1 MIDFSVVVTIKNRK
15 EHFLKTFS
23 SLVTQQQPSA
33 YEVIFVDYGSQDGF
47 GESLK
52 KEIVR
57 YTDLF
62 SNSLKA
68 IERVSVE
75 QDIRFNSG
83 KAKNLGARFCRGNFL
98 SFSDADVFLG
108 MDYHRHW
115 LQVLSRNEKYFFS
128 SRVQETTETR
138 PHRVSSKTNYGNM
151 IVSKFDFFEVGGF
164 NENNPTWGGDDD
176 DIIHRLK
183 LYGLR
188 EINPHD
194 VYESHHTSIVHDDEL
209 RTKFLESSEKNSEIS
224 KQKFEAI
231 YNNSCFVNPNFLSF
245 YEENKNLVTVERIY
259 ERT

>member
-1 MIDFSVVVTIKNRK
+1 MIDFSIVVTIKNRK

-23 SLVTQQQPSA
+23 SLVTQHQPWS
-33 YEVIFVDYGSQDGF
+33 YEVNFVDYGSQDGF

-52 KEIVR
+52 KETIR
-57 YTDLF
+57 YQDLF

-68 IERVSVE
+68 INRVFIE
-75 QDIRFNSG
+75 EDIKFNSG
-83 KAKNLGARFCRGNFL
+83 KAKNIGSHFSKGNFI

-108 MDYHRHW
+108 MNYHRHW
-115 LQVLSRNEKYFFS
+115 LQVLAYNDSCFFS
-128 SRVQETTETR
+128 SRIQETTE
-138 PHRVSSKTNYGNM
+138 HRAHRITPQTNYGNM
-151 IVSKFDFFEVGGF
+151 IVARKNFDAVGGF
-164 NENNPTWGGDDD
+164 DENNPTWGGDDD

-194 VYESHHTSIVHDDEL
+194 VYESQHTSIVHDDEL
-209 RTKFLESSEKNSEIS
+209 RTKFLESTEKNSEIS

-231 YNNSCFVNPNFLSF
+231 YNNSSFVNPNFLSF
-245 YEENKNLVTVERIY
+245 YNDNKNLVKIESVY

>member
-1 MIDFSVVVTIKNRK
+1 MIDFSIVVTIKNRK

-23 SLVTQQQPSA
+23 SLVTQQQPWS
-33 YEVIFVDYGSQDGF
+33 YEVNFVDYGSQDDF

-52 KEIVR
+52 KETVR
-57 YTDLF
+57 YLDLF
-62 SNSLKA
+62 SDSLKA
-68 IERVSVE
+68 INRIVIEDDVK
-75 QDIRFNSG
+75 FNSG
-83 KAKNLGARFCRGNFL
+83 KAKNIGFHFSSGNFV

-115 LQVLSRNEKYFFS
+115 IQLLTRNDKYFFS
-128 SRVQETTETR
+128 SRVQETTECSSR
-138 PHRVSSKTNYGNM
+138 RVTPKTNYGNM
-151 IVSKFDFFEVGGF
+151 IVTKSSFAAVGGF
-164 NENNPTWGGDDD
+164 DENNPTWGGDDD

-194 VYESHHTSIVHDDEL
+194 VYESHHTSIIHNDEL
-209 RTKFLESSEKNSEIS
+209 RIKFLESMEKNSEIS

-231 YNNSCFVNPNFLSF
+231 YNNSCFINPSFLSF
-245 YEENKNLVTVERIY
+245 YNDNKSLVKVERVY